1 MLEGESVE
9 DTVGTK
15 VVAFLVGTHVL
26 GAFVDGDGVGVLV
39 GLRVVILVGTHAL
52 GAGVD
57 GVGTLVGL
65 RVGVLVGP
73 VLSEQP

>member
-1 MLEGESVE
+1 LLEGESVE

-39 GLRVVILVGTHAL
+39 GLRVSWLAL
-52 GAGVD
+52 MHLEQVWME
-57 GVGTLVGL
+57 
-65 RVGVLVGP
+65 
-73 VLSEQP
+73 SEHW